1 MDKNSSE
8 KIINQQFEW
17 IEYTENKKQIETEI
31 LMNFQNYIVSKQK
44 FKDSLKVCKTND
56 YLSKEQISFLEKA
69 L

>member
-56 YLSKEQISFLEKA
+56 YLSKEQISSLEKA